1 MPRRLIGIDLA
12 WGERAGTG
20 CAELAWRGN
29 ELQLQRIDVL
39 GTLEEI
45 VDWIEPQRG
54 DWVVAVDAGSG
65 LSGVRR

>member
-12 WGERAGTG
+12 WGERNGTG
-20 CAELAWRGN
+20 CAELVWRGD
-29 ELQLQRIDVL
+29 ELELRRIDVL
-39 GTLEEI
+39 GTLDEI
-45 VDWIEPQRG
+45 VAWLEPQRG